1 MKRFDAIYKDDTKNN
16 HMLKDGEIHATEVR
30 FDIMAESKERALE
43 LIEKEGENPDL
54 FELDETSG
62 VKDQRGR
69 YFPENIRDAR
79 I

>member
-1 MKRFDAIYKDDTKNN
+1 MKRFNAIYKDDTKNN

-30 FDIMAESKERALE
+30 FDIIAESEKRALE
-43 LIEKEGENPDL
+43 LIEQEGEKPEE
-54 FELDETSG
+54 FELEETSG

-69 YFPENIRDAR
+69 YFSEGIRDAR